1 MTMLISSSDQQLK
14 MFKNSRDSEFNAEDK
29 LKVDLTELK
38 IQRNAIINP
47 IKEDDSLNVQVIRI
61 ERGDAHGGPAG
72 AGIGGGV
79 TASISDVSPS
89 RKGRG
94 ASKEG
99 KRNKRSLE
107 RNGIN
112 DQLMSNFETD
122 ED

>member
-1 MTMLISSSDQQLK
+1 V
-14 MFKNSRDSEFNAEDK
+14 
-29 LKVDLTELK
+29 KVDLTELK
-38 IQRNAIINP
+38 MQRNAVINP
-47 IKEDDSLNVQVIRI
+47 IKEDNSLNVQVIRI
-61 ERGDAHGGPAG
+61 DRGDAHGGPAG
-72 AGIGGGV
+72 AGVG
-79 TASISDVSPS
+79 ASEVSPP